1 MQNIYASKNKWIFFF
16 VLGFLFVG
24 FSVAWGHGE
33 GTSIVPAAISVKAG
47 AELEVT
53 VNGLVGTKTAT
64 FSLTGMSGKVDLGTF
79 DIAGDDFIQK
89 LNIPSD
95 LPPGTYRLTVEG
107 GEKSAKTVI
116 HVN

>member
-1 MQNIYASKNKWIFFF
+1 MQNRGSSYNRWIALL
-16 VLGFLFVG
+16 VAGFLFIG
-24 FSVAWGHGE
+24 FSTAWGHG
-33 GTSIVPAAISVKAG
+33 GGAQIVPAVLSVKAG
-47 AELEVT
+47 STLEVT

-79 DIAGDDFIQK
+79 DISTDDFAQQID
-89 LNIPSD
+89 IPSD